1 MAGFKTGDRVI
12 VTQWLGD
19 ACYGPGWVGVVQD
32 NDTYVRVLFD
42 NQTESSRGLLVAHSE
57 LSHYVEPKAAA
68 IAGGLQP
75 HSVGD
80 LYPLAVVT
88 YANGEET
95 SIFVE
100 NLQEGTVATK
110 VKDSS
115 YPYQFD
121 SHDQALTAIEKGE
134 LVFSKGRPHYVPSAD
149 VWVLYNETN
158 PVRVVRLHNMLHRNE
173 PQ

>member
-1 MAGFKTGDRVI
+1 MANFKAGDRVI
-12 VTQWLGD
+12 VTDWQGD
-19 ACYGPGWVGVVQD
+19 KCYGPNWVGVVQD
-32 NDTYVRVLFD
+32 VGAYVRVLFD
-42 NQTESSRGLLVAHSE
+42 NQTNCTRGLLVEHSE

-80 LYPLAVVT
+80 VYPLAVVT
-88 YANGEET
+88 YANGGNT
-95 SIFVE
+95 AIFVE
-100 NLQEGTVATK
+100 NLQEGTVAT

-115 YPYQFD
+115 YPCEFN
-121 SHDQALTAIEKGE
+121 SHERALAAIEKGG
-134 LVFSKGRPHYVPSAD
+134 LTFSQGRPHYVPSAD
-149 VWVLYNETN
+149 VWVLYKETN

>member
-1 MAGFKTGDRVI
+1 MADFTAGDRVI
-12 VTQWLGD
+12 VTDWHGD
-19 ACYGPGWVGVVQD
+19 KCYGPNWVGVVQD
-32 NDTYVRVLFD
+32 VGAYVLVLFD
-42 NQTESSRGLLVAHSE
+42 NQTGSTHGLLVAHSE
-57 LSHYVEPKAAA
+57 LSHYVDPKAAA

-75 HSVGD
+75 HSVGN

-100 NLQEGTVATK
+100 NLQDGTVAAK

-121 SHDQALTAIEKGE
+121 SHDQALAAIEKGE
-134 LVFSKGRPHYVPSAD
+134 LIFSKGRPHYVPSAG

-158 PVRVVRLHNMLHRNE
+158 PVRVVRLHNMLHRN
-173 PQ
+173 